1 MKYEYLI
8 KFVRDEI
15 NALTC
20 KAVDDHIIKNQKS
33 IDQIT
38 ENIEVRKELP

>member
-1 MKYEYLI
+1 MEYKYLI
-8 KFVRDEI
+8 KLVRDEI

-20 KAVDDHIIKNQKS
+20 KAVDDQLIKNQKG
-33 IDQIT
+33 IDHIT

>member
-1 MKYEYLI
+1 MKYKYLI
-8 KFVRDEI
+8 KLVRDEI

-20 KAVDDHIIKNQKS
+20 KAVDNQLEKNKKS

>member
-1 MKYEYLI
+1 MEYKYLI
-8 KFVRDEI
+8 KLVRDEI

-20 KAVDDHIIKNQKS
+20 KAVDNHIIKNQKS

>member
-1 MKYEYLI
+1 MKYKYLI
-8 KFVRDEI
+8 KLVRDEI

-20 KAVDDHIIKNQKS
+20 KAVDDHLVKNQKS

>member
-1 MKYEYLI
+1 MEYKYVI
-8 KFVRDEI
+8 KLVRDEI

-20 KAVDDHIIKNQKS
+20 KAVDDHLVKNQKS